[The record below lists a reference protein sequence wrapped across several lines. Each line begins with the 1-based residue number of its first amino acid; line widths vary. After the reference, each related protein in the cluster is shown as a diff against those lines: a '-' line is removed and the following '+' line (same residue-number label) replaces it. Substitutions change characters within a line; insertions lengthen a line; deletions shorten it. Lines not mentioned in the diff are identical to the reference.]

1 MKTCC
6 AFMNVNIV
14 FKLWNVLIGL
24 MLLKD
29 KEEDK

>member
-6 AFMNVNIV
+6 AFNVNIV